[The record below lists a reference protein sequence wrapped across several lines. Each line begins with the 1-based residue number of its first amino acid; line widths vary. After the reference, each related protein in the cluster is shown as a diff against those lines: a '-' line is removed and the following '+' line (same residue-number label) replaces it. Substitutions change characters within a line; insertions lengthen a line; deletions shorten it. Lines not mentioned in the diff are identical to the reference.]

1 MAIFFGPYS
10 PSMAQAS
17 IRGACGFVL
26 AGYTDIYPR
35 RTDLGW
41 VLPDDPSCKG
51 RVADQFE
58 ESRFFLV
65 LVCGVRKSLPQF
77 QRRNG

>member
-26 AGYTDIYPR
+26 VGKQEVT
-35 RTDLGW
+35 
-41 VLPDDPSCKG
+41 
-51 RVADQFE
+51 
-58 ESRFFLV
+58 RF
-65 LVCGVRKSLPQF
+65 RA
-77 QRRNG
+77 